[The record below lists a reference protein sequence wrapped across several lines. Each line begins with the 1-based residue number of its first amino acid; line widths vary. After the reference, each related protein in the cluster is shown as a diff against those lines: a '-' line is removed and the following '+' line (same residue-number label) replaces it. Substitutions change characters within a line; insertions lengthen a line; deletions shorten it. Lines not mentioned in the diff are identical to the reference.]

1 MKQFR
6 TGLVV
11 GKFSPLHLG
20 HELLIQRA
28 MAACEETLIISY
40 SEPELPG
47 CESYLREQW
56 LRARFPQAVVLVLHN
71 DQHALPHNDADAL
84 VHRRLMGWA
93 CVHLLKRE
101 VDAVFTSEDYG
112 DGFAAELSRYFG
124 GRPVHHVMVDQART
138 LVPVSGTRIRSDP
151 HAHRAFLSPEVY
163 ASFVQTVCFLGGE
176 SSGKSTMAE
185 AMAARLETIW
195 AAEYGREL
203 WVAKDGHLVYED
215 MRHIGEVQQQRERQL
230 RGQANRFLICDTSAL
245 TTLFYSREMFDR
257 VDSALED
264 MAQLRYDHVFLC
276 APDFDFVQDGTRREA
291 GFRQRQ
297 HDWYIAELQHRHIPY
312 ILLSGALPQRI
323 AAVLEHLDVYFT
335 PSYTSLVKNSPLM
348 T

>member
-1 MKQFR
+1 MKQFA

-20 HELLIQRA
+20 HELLIRRA

-47 CESYLREQW
+47 CGSHQREQW

-71 DQHALPHNDADAL
+71 DQHTLPHNDADAL
-84 VHRRLMGWA
+84 LHRQLMGWA
-93 CVHLLKRE
+93 CKHLLKRQ
-101 VDAVFTSEDYG
+101 VDAIFTSEDYG

-124 GRPVHHVMVDQART
+124 GRPVQHVLVDQARG

-151 HAHRAFLSPEVY
+151 HAHRAFMATEVY

-176 SSGKSTMAE
+176 SSGKSTIAE
-185 AMAARLETIW
+185 AMAAQLQTVW

-203 WVAKDGHLVYED
+203 WETKNGQLNYED
-215 MRHIGEVQQQRERQL
+215 MRRIGTAQHQRERQL
-230 RGQANRFLICDTSAL
+230 RGQANRFLFCDTSAL
-245 TTLFYSREMFDR
+245 TTLFYSREMFGRADPE
-257 VDSALED
+257 LER
-264 MAQLRYDHVFLC
+264 MAEQRYDHVFLC

-291 GFRQRQ
+291 AFRQRQ
-297 HDWYIAELQHRHIPY
+297 HDWYIAELHRHQISY
-312 ILLSGALPQRI
+312 VLLTGALPQRI
-323 AAVLEHLDVYFT
+323 AAVRKHLEFD
-335 PSYTSLVKNSPLM
+335 
-348 T
+348 

>member
-1 MKQFR
+1 MKRFG

-20 HELLIQRA
+20 HELLIRRA

-47 CESYLREQW
+47 CGSHQREQW
-56 LRARFPQAVVLVLHN
+56 LRTRFPQAVVLVLHN
-71 DQHALPHNDADAL
+71 DLHTLPHNDADAL
-84 VHRRLMGWA
+84 VHRQLMGWA
-93 CVHLLKRE
+93 CTHLLRRQ

-124 GRPVHHVMVDQART
+124 GRPVQHVMVDQARA
-138 LVPVSGTRIRSDP
+138 LVPVSGTQIRSDP
-151 HAHRAFLSPEVY
+151 HAHRALMAPEVY

-176 SSGKSTMAE
+176 SSGKSTIAE
-185 AMAARLETIW
+185 AMAARLQTVW

-203 WVAKDGHLVYED
+203 WVAQDGKLEYED
-215 MRHIGEVQQQRERQL
+215 MRRIGEAQHQRERQL
-230 RGQANRFLICDTSAL
+230 RGQANRFLFCDTSAL

-257 VDSALED
+257 VDPALAS
-264 MAQLRYDHVFLC
+264 MAGQRYDHVFLC

-291 GFRQRQ
+291 SFRQRQ
-297 HDWYIAELQHRHIPY
+297 HDWYIAELQRRTSPY
-312 ILLSGALPQRI
+312 VLLSGTQQQRI
-323 AAVLEHLDVYFT
+323 ATVLDHLQVESGADCDDVQ
-335 PSYTSLVKNSPLM
+335 
-348 T
+348 